1 MSDNERVKFLTLLK
15 RLKLVDEY
23 FIFQLVCDTEF
34 IEQKIKKIRDM
45 YLLEVAN
52 CFYLNL

>member
-23 FIFQLVCDTEF
+23 FILQLVCDTEF

-45 YLLEVAN
+45 DLLEVAN